1 MEIYT
6 GLIMEYLIERAT
18 NINPKDDLEKLL
30 KSKKNLRV
38 KLGVDPTAPDVTLG
52 WYAILRMLKKFQDYG
67 HTAVLILG
75 EFTAQVGDPSGKS
88 ETRKV
93 MGENEIDDNAKGV
106 LPIIKNILNENNL
119 EIVSNKDWLSK
130 LTIQDMME
138 LASKT
143 TLAQMMERDDFSK
156 RFSDNSPI
164 SLLEFFYPLYQGY
177 DSVAVKADIEIGGN
191 DQLWNLML
199 GREIQKSYDL
209 SPQIA
214 MTFPQLNGT
223 DGSSTNADDRILFD
237 ETFVDKIG
245 LFNINTLGSGGQALK
260 VNSAGSAFEFG
271 SAGGLVKLS
280 HSDFS
285 GSSSVEFG
293 DTLIT
298 DTYLTYLVETKLIFS
313 ANAGLQFQISP
324 DNGVTNSYTT
334 TFSYQHSRNDSS
346 SSGGSKVTSS
356 NYMTTGWSPGNQTGD
371 VLLMTINLQNF
382 RETTGYK
389 WIKVHGN
396 INAQGSDY
404 TWEGGGELKLETK
417 QNYFKI
423 YPASGTMTGYAT
435 IYGFLK

>member
-93 MGENEIDDNAKGV
+93 MEENEIDDNAKGV
-106 LPIIKNILNENNL
+106 LPIIENILNDNNL

-214 MTFPQLNGT
+214 MTFPLLVGT
-223 DGSSTNADDRILFD
+223 DGSKKMSQSLNNYISISDSPENIFGKIMSISD
-237 ETFVDKIG
+237 EIMWDYFTMLTDLEISEIANFRKNVDKG
-245 LFNINTLGSGGQALK
+245 KTNPFDYKKMLGKLIVSEIYDE
-260 VNSAGSAFEFG
+260 NSALVAESTFENITINKNLPENMPETNIDDEIDIHLPNFLTENELTK
-271 SAGGLVKLS
+271 SNSEARRLIE
-280 HSDFS
+280 S
-285 GSSSVEFG
+285 GSVKIDDQKVELLDINSSDLIG
-293 DTLIT
+293 KTLQ
-298 DTYLTYLVETKLIFS
+298 VGK
-313 ANAGLQFQISP
+313 
-324 DNGVTNSYTT
+324 
-334 TFSYQHSRNDSS
+334 R
-346 SSGGSKVTSS
+346 K
-356 NYMTTGWSPGNQTGD
+356 
-371 VLLMTINLQNF
+371 
-382 RETTGYK
+382 
-389 WIKVHGN
+389 
-396 INAQGSDY
+396 
-404 TWEGGGELKLETK
+404 
-417 QNYFKI
+417 
-423 YPASGTMTGYAT
+423 
-435 IYGFLK
+435 FLKINKK

>member
-18 NINPKDDLEKLL
+18 NINPMDDLEKLL
-30 KSKKNLRV
+30 KTQKNLRI

-52 WYAILRMLKKFQDYG
+52 WYAILRMLRKFQDYG

-93 MGENEIDDNAKGV
+93 MQENEIDDNSKGV
-106 LPIIKNILNENNL
+106 LPIITNILNEDNL

-156 RFSDNSPI
+156 RFNENNPI

-199 GREIQKSYDL
+199 GREIQKSYDM

-214 MTFPQLNGT
+214 ITFPLLVGT
-223 DGSSTNADDRILFD
+223 DGSKKMSQSLNNYISISDTPENIFGKIMSIPD
-237 ETFVDKIG
+237 EIMWDYFTMLTDLELSEIDNFTKNVDKGDTNPFEYKKMLGKLVVTEIYDENSAQAAESSFENITINKNLPENMPEVSIETEIDVHLPNFLTENELTKSNSEARRLIDSG
-245 LFNINTLGSGGQALK
+245 SVKINDQKIEILDINTSELIGK
-260 VNSAGSAFEFG
+260 
-271 SAGGLVKLS
+271 
-280 HSDFS
+280 
-285 GSSSVEFG
+285 
-293 DTLIT
+293 TLQVGKRKF
-298 DTYLTYLVETKLIFS
+298 L
-313 ANAGLQFQISP
+313 
-324 DNGVTNSYTT
+324 
-334 TFSYQHSRNDSS
+334 R
-346 SSGGSKVTSS
+346 
-356 NYMTTGWSPGNQTGD
+356 
-371 VLLMTINLQNF
+371 IN
-382 RETTGYK
+382 K
-389 WIKVHGN
+389 K
-396 INAQGSDY
+396 
-404 TWEGGGELKLETK
+404 
-417 QNYFKI
+417 
-423 YPASGTMTGYAT
+423 
-435 IYGFLK
+435 

>member
-52 WYAILRMLKKFQDYG
+52 WYAILRMLRKFQDYG

-106 LPIIKNILNENNL
+106 LPIIKNILNDNNL

-156 RFSDNSPI
+156 RFNDNIPI

-214 MTFPQLNGT
+214 MTFPLLVGT
-223 DGSSTNADDRILFD
+223 DGSKKMSQSLNNYISISDTPENIFGKIMSIPD
-237 ETFVDKIG
+237 EIMWDYFTMLTDLEISEITDFKKNVDKGKTNPFDYKKMLGKLIVTEIYDENNAEAAESS
-245 LFNINTLGSGGQALK
+245 FENITINKNLPENMPETNIDDGIDVHLPNFLTENVLTKS
-260 VNSAGSAFEFG
+260 NSEARRLIE
-271 SAGGLVKLS
+271 
-280 HSDFS
+280 S
-285 GSSSVEFG
+285 GSVKIDDQKVELLDINSSDLIG
-293 DTLIT
+293 KTLQ
-298 DTYLTYLVETKLIFS
+298 VGK
-313 ANAGLQFQISP
+313 
-324 DNGVTNSYTT
+324 
-334 TFSYQHSRNDSS
+334 R
-346 SSGGSKVTSS
+346 K
-356 NYMTTGWSPGNQTGD
+356 
-371 VLLMTINLQNF
+371 
-382 RETTGYK
+382 
-389 WIKVHGN
+389 
-396 INAQGSDY
+396 
-404 TWEGGGELKLETK
+404 
-417 QNYFKI
+417 
-423 YPASGTMTGYAT
+423 
-435 IYGFLK
+435 FLKINKK

>member
-106 LPIIKNILNENNL
+106 LPIIKNILNDNNL

-214 MTFPQLNGT
+214 MTFPLLVGT
-223 DGSSTNADDRILFD
+223 DGSKKMSQSLNNYISISDSPENIFGKIMSIPDEIMWDYFTILTDLEISEIANFRKN
-237 ETFVDKIG
+237 VDKG
-245 LFNINTLGSGGQALK
+245 KTNPFDYKKMLGKLIVSEIYDE
-260 VNSAGSAFEFG
+260 NSALVAESTFENITINKNLPENMPETNIDDEIDIHLPNFLTENELTK
-271 SAGGLVKLS
+271 SNSEARRLIE
-280 HSDFS
+280 S
-285 GSSSVEFG
+285 GSVKIDDQKVEILDINSSDLIG
-293 DTLIT
+293 KTLQ
-298 DTYLTYLVETKLIFS
+298 VGK
-313 ANAGLQFQISP
+313 
-324 DNGVTNSYTT
+324 
-334 TFSYQHSRNDSS
+334 R
-346 SSGGSKVTSS
+346 K
-356 NYMTTGWSPGNQTGD
+356 
-371 VLLMTINLQNF
+371 
-382 RETTGYK
+382 
-389 WIKVHGN
+389 
-396 INAQGSDY
+396 
-404 TWEGGGELKLETK
+404 
-417 QNYFKI
+417 
-423 YPASGTMTGYAT
+423 
-435 IYGFLK
+435 FLKINKK

>member
-6 GLIMEYLIERAT
+6 GLIMEYLIERST

-93 MGENEIDDNAKGV
+93 MEENEIDDNAKGV
-106 LPIIKNILNENNL
+106 LPIIKNILNDNNL

-214 MTFPQLNGT
+214 MTFPLLVGT
-223 DGSSTNADDRILFD
+223 DGSKKMSQSLNNYISISDSPENIFGKIMSIPD
-237 ETFVDKIG
+237 EIMWDYFTMLTDLEISEIDNFRKNVDKG
-245 LFNINTLGSGGQALK
+245 KTNPFDYKKMLGKLIVSEIYDE
-260 VNSAGSAFEFG
+260 NSALVAESTFENITINKNLPENMPETNIDDEIDIHLPNFLTENELTK
-271 SAGGLVKLS
+271 SNSEARRLIE
-280 HSDFS
+280 S
-285 GSSSVEFG
+285 GSVKIDDQKVELLDINSSDLIG
-293 DTLIT
+293 KTLQ
-298 DTYLTYLVETKLIFS
+298 VGK
-313 ANAGLQFQISP
+313 
-324 DNGVTNSYTT
+324 
-334 TFSYQHSRNDSS
+334 R
-346 SSGGSKVTSS
+346 K
-356 NYMTTGWSPGNQTGD
+356 
-371 VLLMTINLQNF
+371 
-382 RETTGYK
+382 
-389 WIKVHGN
+389 
-396 INAQGSDY
+396 
-404 TWEGGGELKLETK
+404 
-417 QNYFKI
+417 
-423 YPASGTMTGYAT
+423 
-435 IYGFLK
+435 FLKINKK

>member
-52 WYAILRMLKKFQDYG
+52 WYAILRMLRKFQDYG

-214 MTFPQLNGT
+214 MTFPLLVGT
-223 DGSSTNADDRILFD
+223 DGSKKMSQSLNNYISISDSPENIFGKIMSIPDEIMWDYFTMLTDLEISEIADFRKN
-237 ETFVDKIG
+237 VDKG
-245 LFNINTLGSGGQALK
+245 KTNPFDYKKMLGKLIVSEIYDE
-260 VNSAGSAFEFG
+260 NSALVAESTFENITINKNLPENMPETNIDDGIDVHLPNFLTENELTK
-271 SAGGLVKLS
+271 SNSEARRLIE
-280 HSDFS
+280 S
-285 GSSSVEFG
+285 GSVKIDDQKVELLDINSSDLIG
-293 DTLIT
+293 KTLQ
-298 DTYLTYLVETKLIFS
+298 VGK
-313 ANAGLQFQISP
+313 
-324 DNGVTNSYTT
+324 
-334 TFSYQHSRNDSS
+334 R
-346 SSGGSKVTSS
+346 K
-356 NYMTTGWSPGNQTGD
+356 
-371 VLLMTINLQNF
+371 
-382 RETTGYK
+382 
-389 WIKVHGN
+389 
-396 INAQGSDY
+396 
-404 TWEGGGELKLETK
+404 
-417 QNYFKI
+417 
-423 YPASGTMTGYAT
+423 
-435 IYGFLK
+435 FLKINKK

>member
-30 KSKKNLRV
+30 KSKKHLRV

-52 WYAILRMLKKFQDYG
+52 WYAILRMLRKFQDYG

-106 LPIIKNILNENNL
+106 LPIIKNILNDNNL

-199 GREIQKSYDL
+199 GREIQKSYEL

-214 MTFPQLNGT
+214 MTFPLLVGT
-223 DGSSTNADDRILFD
+223 DGSKKMSQSLNNYISISDSPENIFGKIMSIPD
-237 ETFVDKIG
+237 EIMWDYFTMLTDLEISEIANFRKNVDKG
-245 LFNINTLGSGGQALK
+245 KTNPFDYKKMLGKLIVSEIYDE
-260 VNSAGSAFEFG
+260 NSALVAESTFENITINKNLPENMPETNIDDEIDIHLPNFLTENELTK
-271 SAGGLVKLS
+271 SNSEARRLIE
-280 HSDFS
+280 S
-285 GSSSVEFG
+285 GSVKIDDQKVELLDINSSDLIG
-293 DTLIT
+293 KTLQ
-298 DTYLTYLVETKLIFS
+298 VGK
-313 ANAGLQFQISP
+313 
-324 DNGVTNSYTT
+324 
-334 TFSYQHSRNDSS
+334 R
-346 SSGGSKVTSS
+346 K
-356 NYMTTGWSPGNQTGD
+356 
-371 VLLMTINLQNF
+371 
-382 RETTGYK
+382 
-389 WIKVHGN
+389 
-396 INAQGSDY
+396 
-404 TWEGGGELKLETK
+404 
-417 QNYFKI
+417 
-423 YPASGTMTGYAT
+423 
-435 IYGFLK
+435 FLKINKK

>member
-6 GLIMEYLIERAT
+6 GLIMEYLIERASS
-18 NINPKDDLEKLL
+18 INPKDDLEKLL

-93 MGENEIDDNAKGV
+93 MEENEIDDNAKGV

-143 TLAQMMERDDFSK
+143 TLAQIMERDDFSK
-156 RFSDNSPI
+156 RFSVNSPI

-214 MTFPQLNGT
+214 MTFPLLVGT
-223 DGSSTNADDRILFD
+223 DGSKKMSQSLNNYISISDSPENIFGKIMSIPD
-237 ETFVDKIG
+237 EIMWDYFTMLTDLEISEIANFRKNVDKG
-245 LFNINTLGSGGQALK
+245 KTNPFDYKKMLGKLIVSEIYDE
-260 VNSAGSAFEFG
+260 NSALVAESTFENITINKNLPENMPETNIDDEIDIHLPNFLTENELTK
-271 SAGGLVKLS
+271 SNSEARRLIE
-280 HSDFS
+280 S
-285 GSSSVEFG
+285 GSVKIDDQKIELLDINSSDLIG
-293 DTLIT
+293 KTLQ
-298 DTYLTYLVETKLIFS
+298 VGK
-313 ANAGLQFQISP
+313 
-324 DNGVTNSYTT
+324 
-334 TFSYQHSRNDSS
+334 R
-346 SSGGSKVTSS
+346 K
-356 NYMTTGWSPGNQTGD
+356 
-371 VLLMTINLQNF
+371 
-382 RETTGYK
+382 
-389 WIKVHGN
+389 
-396 INAQGSDY
+396 
-404 TWEGGGELKLETK
+404 
-417 QNYFKI
+417 
-423 YPASGTMTGYAT
+423 
-435 IYGFLK
+435 FLKINKK

>member
-209 SPQIA
+209 LPQIA
-214 MTFPQLNGT
+214 ITFPLLVGT
-223 DGSSTNADDRILFD
+223 DGSKKMSQSLNNYISISDSPENIFGKIMSIPD
-237 ETFVDKIG
+237 EIMWDYFTMLTDLEISEIANFRKNVDKG
-245 LFNINTLGSGGQALK
+245 KTNPFDYKKMLGKLIVSEIYDE
-260 VNSAGSAFEFG
+260 NSALVAESTFENITINKNLPENMPETNIDDEIDIHLPNFLTENELTK
-271 SAGGLVKLS
+271 SNSEARRLIE
-280 HSDFS
+280 S
-285 GSSSVEFG
+285 GSVKIDDQKVELLDINSSDLIG
-293 DTLIT
+293 KTLQ
-298 DTYLTYLVETKLIFS
+298 VGK
-313 ANAGLQFQISP
+313 
-324 DNGVTNSYTT
+324 
-334 TFSYQHSRNDSS
+334 R
-346 SSGGSKVTSS
+346 K
-356 NYMTTGWSPGNQTGD
+356 
-371 VLLMTINLQNF
+371 
-382 RETTGYK
+382 
-389 WIKVHGN
+389 
-396 INAQGSDY
+396 
-404 TWEGGGELKLETK
+404 
-417 QNYFKI
+417 
-423 YPASGTMTGYAT
+423 
-435 IYGFLK
+435 FLKINKK

>member
-156 RFSDNSPI
+156 RFNDNSPI

-214 MTFPQLNGT
+214 MTFPLLVGT
-223 DGSSTNADDRILFD
+223 DGSKKMSQSLNNYISISDTAENIFGKIMSIPDEIMWDYFTMLTDLEISEIADLRNN
-237 ETFVDKIG
+237 VDKG
-245 LFNINTLGSGGQALK
+245 KTNPFEYKKMLGKLIVSEIYDE
-260 VNSAGSAFEFG
+260 NSASAAESTFENITINKNLPENMPETNIDDEIDIHLPNFLTENELTK
-271 SAGGLVKLS
+271 SNSEARRLIE
-280 HSDFS
+280 S
-285 GSSSVEFG
+285 GSVKIDDQKVELLDINSSDLIG
-293 DTLIT
+293 KTLQ
-298 DTYLTYLVETKLIFS
+298 VGK
-313 ANAGLQFQISP
+313 
-324 DNGVTNSYTT
+324 
-334 TFSYQHSRNDSS
+334 R
-346 SSGGSKVTSS
+346 K
-356 NYMTTGWSPGNQTGD
+356 
-371 VLLMTINLQNF
+371 
-382 RETTGYK
+382 
-389 WIKVHGN
+389 
-396 INAQGSDY
+396 
-404 TWEGGGELKLETK
+404 
-417 QNYFKI
+417 
-423 YPASGTMTGYAT
+423 
-435 IYGFLK
+435 FLKINKK

>member
-1 MEIYT
+1 MENYT

-106 LPIIKNILNENNL
+106 LPIIKNILNKNNL
-119 EIVSNKDWLSK
+119 EIVSNKNWLSK

-156 RFSDNSPI
+156 RFNNNSPI

-214 MTFPQLNGT
+214 ITFPLLVGT
-223 DGSSTNADDRILFD
+223 DGSKKMSQSLNNYISISDNPENIFGKIMSIPD
-237 ETFVDKIG
+237 EIMWDYFTMLTDLEISEIANFRKNVDKG
-245 LFNINTLGSGGQALK
+245 KTNPFDYKKMLGKLIVSEIYDE
-260 VNSAGSAFEFG
+260 NSALVAESTFENITINKNLPENMPETNIDDEIDIHLPNFLTENELTK
-271 SAGGLVKLS
+271 SNSEARRLIE
-280 HSDFS
+280 S
-285 GSSSVEFG
+285 GSVKIDDQKVELLDINSSDLIG
-293 DTLIT
+293 KTLQ
-298 DTYLTYLVETKLIFS
+298 VGK
-313 ANAGLQFQISP
+313 
-324 DNGVTNSYTT
+324 
-334 TFSYQHSRNDSS
+334 R
-346 SSGGSKVTSS
+346 K
-356 NYMTTGWSPGNQTGD
+356 
-371 VLLMTINLQNF
+371 
-382 RETTGYK
+382 
-389 WIKVHGN
+389 
-396 INAQGSDY
+396 
-404 TWEGGGELKLETK
+404 
-417 QNYFKI
+417 
-423 YPASGTMTGYAT
+423 
-435 IYGFLK
+435 FLKINKK

>member
-52 WYAILRMLKKFQDYG
+52 WYAILRMLRKFQDYG

-93 MGENEIDDNAKGV
+93 MEENEIDDNAKGV
-106 LPIIKNILNENNL
+106 LPIIKNILNDNNL

-214 MTFPQLNGT
+214 MTFPLLVGT
-223 DGSSTNADDRILFD
+223 DGSKKMSQSLNNYISISDSPENIFGKIMSIPD
-237 ETFVDKIG
+237 EIMWDYFTMLTDLEISEIDNFRKNVDKG
-245 LFNINTLGSGGQALK
+245 KTNPFDYKKMLGKLIVSEIYDE
-260 VNSAGSAFEFG
+260 NSALVAESTFENITINKNLPENMPETNIDDEIDIHLPNFLTENELTK
-271 SAGGLVKLS
+271 SNSEARRLIE
-280 HSDFS
+280 S
-285 GSSSVEFG
+285 GSVKIDDQKVELLDINSSDLIG
-293 DTLIT
+293 KTLQ
-298 DTYLTYLVETKLIFS
+298 VGK
-313 ANAGLQFQISP
+313 
-324 DNGVTNSYTT
+324 
-334 TFSYQHSRNDSS
+334 R
-346 SSGGSKVTSS
+346 K
-356 NYMTTGWSPGNQTGD
+356 
-371 VLLMTINLQNF
+371 
-382 RETTGYK
+382 
-389 WIKVHGN
+389 
-396 INAQGSDY
+396 
-404 TWEGGGELKLETK
+404 
-417 QNYFKI
+417 
-423 YPASGTMTGYAT
+423 
-435 IYGFLK
+435 FLKINKK

>member
-93 MGENEIDDNAKGV
+93 MEENEIDDNAKGV
-106 LPIIKNILNENNL
+106 LPIIKNILNDNNL

-214 MTFPQLNGT
+214 MTFPLLVGT
-223 DGSSTNADDRILFD
+223 DGSKKMSQSLNNYISISDSPENIFGKIMSIPD
-237 ETFVDKIG
+237 EIMWDYFTMLTDLEISEIDNLRKNVDKG
-245 LFNINTLGSGGQALK
+245 KTNPFDYKKMLGKLIVSEIYDE
-260 VNSAGSAFEFG
+260 NSALVAESTFENITINKNLPENMPETNIDDEIDIHLPNFLTENELTK
-271 SAGGLVKLS
+271 SNSEARRLIE
-280 HSDFS
+280 S
-285 GSSSVEFG
+285 GSVKIDDQKIELLDINSSDLIG
-293 DTLIT
+293 KTLQ
-298 DTYLTYLVETKLIFS
+298 VGK
-313 ANAGLQFQISP
+313 
-324 DNGVTNSYTT
+324 
-334 TFSYQHSRNDSS
+334 R
-346 SSGGSKVTSS
+346 K
-356 NYMTTGWSPGNQTGD
+356 
-371 VLLMTINLQNF
+371 
-382 RETTGYK
+382 
-389 WIKVHGN
+389 
-396 INAQGSDY
+396 
-404 TWEGGGELKLETK
+404 
-417 QNYFKI
+417 
-423 YPASGTMTGYAT
+423 
-435 IYGFLK
+435 FLKINKK

>member
-93 MGENEIDDNAKGV
+93 MEENEIDDNAKGV
-106 LPIIKNILNENNL
+106 LPIIKNILNDNNL

-156 RFSDNSPI
+156 RFNDNSPI

-214 MTFPQLNGT
+214 MTFPLLVGT
-223 DGSSTNADDRILFD
+223 DGSKKMSQSLNNYISISDSPENIFGKIMSIPD
-237 ETFVDKIG
+237 EIMWDYFTMLTDLEISEIANFKKNVDKG
-245 LFNINTLGSGGQALK
+245 KTNPFDYKKMLGKLIVSEIYDE
-260 VNSAGSAFEFG
+260 NSALVAESTFENITINKNLPENMPETNIDDAIDIHLPNFLTENELTK
-271 SAGGLVKLS
+271 SNSEARRLIE
-280 HSDFS
+280 S
-285 GSSSVEFG
+285 GSVKIDDQKVELLDINSSDLIG
-293 DTLIT
+293 KTLQ
-298 DTYLTYLVETKLIFS
+298 VGK
-313 ANAGLQFQISP
+313 
-324 DNGVTNSYTT
+324 
-334 TFSYQHSRNDSS
+334 R
-346 SSGGSKVTSS
+346 K
-356 NYMTTGWSPGNQTGD
+356 
-371 VLLMTINLQNF
+371 
-382 RETTGYK
+382 
-389 WIKVHGN
+389 
-396 INAQGSDY
+396 
-404 TWEGGGELKLETK
+404 
-417 QNYFKI
+417 
-423 YPASGTMTGYAT
+423 
-435 IYGFLK
+435 FLKINKK

>member
-214 MTFPQLNGT
+214 MTFPLLVGT
-223 DGSSTNADDRILFD
+223 DGSKKMSQSLNNYISISDSPENIFGKIMSIPD
-237 ETFVDKIG
+237 EIMWDYFTMLTDLEISEIANFRKNVDKG
-245 LFNINTLGSGGQALK
+245 KTNPFDYKKMLGKLIVSEIYDE
-260 VNSAGSAFEFG
+260 NSALVAESTFENITINKNLPENMPETNIDDEIDIHLPNFLTENELTK
-271 SAGGLVKLS
+271 SNSEARRLIE
-280 HSDFS
+280 S
-285 GSSSVEFG
+285 GSVKIDDQKVELLDINSSDLIG
-293 DTLIT
+293 KTLQ
-298 DTYLTYLVETKLIFS
+298 VGK
-313 ANAGLQFQISP
+313 
-324 DNGVTNSYTT
+324 
-334 TFSYQHSRNDSS
+334 R
-346 SSGGSKVTSS
+346 K
-356 NYMTTGWSPGNQTGD
+356 
-371 VLLMTINLQNF
+371 
-382 RETTGYK
+382 
-389 WIKVHGN
+389 
-396 INAQGSDY
+396 
-404 TWEGGGELKLETK
+404 
-417 QNYFKI
+417 
-423 YPASGTMTGYAT
+423 
-435 IYGFLK
+435 FLKINKK

>member
-93 MGENEIDDNAKGV
+93 MGKNEIDDNAKGV

-214 MTFPQLNGT
+214 MTFPLLVGT
-223 DGSSTNADDRILFD
+223 DGSKKMSQSLNNYISISDNAENIFGKIMSIPD
-237 ETFVDKIG
+237 EIMWDYFTMLTDLKISEIADLRKNVDKG
-245 LFNINTLGSGGQALK
+245 KTNPFDYKKMLGKLIVSEIYDE
-260 VNSAGSAFEFG
+260 NSALAAESSFENITINKNLPENMPETNIEDEIDVHLPNFLTENELTN
-271 SAGGLVKLS
+271 SNSEARRLIE
-280 HSDFS
+280 S
-285 GSSSVEFG
+285 GSVKIDDQKVELLDINSSDLIG
-293 DTLIT
+293 KTLQ
-298 DTYLTYLVETKLIFS
+298 VGK
-313 ANAGLQFQISP
+313 
-324 DNGVTNSYTT
+324 
-334 TFSYQHSRNDSS
+334 R
-346 SSGGSKVTSS
+346 K
-356 NYMTTGWSPGNQTGD
+356 
-371 VLLMTINLQNF
+371 
-382 RETTGYK
+382 
-389 WIKVHGN
+389 
-396 INAQGSDY
+396 
-404 TWEGGGELKLETK
+404 
-417 QNYFKI
+417 
-423 YPASGTMTGYAT
+423 
-435 IYGFLK
+435 FLKINKK